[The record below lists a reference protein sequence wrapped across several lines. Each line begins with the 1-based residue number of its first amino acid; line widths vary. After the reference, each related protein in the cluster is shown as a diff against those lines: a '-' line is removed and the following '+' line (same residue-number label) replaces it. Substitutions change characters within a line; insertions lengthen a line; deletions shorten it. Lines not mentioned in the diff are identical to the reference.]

1 MSSLNITNSSTIGN
15 TSKNATTNNSDI
27 FSNNVYLNT
36 TPSSPVKRNW
46 FG

>member
-1 MSSLNITNSSTIGN
+1 MSSLNITNNSTVGN
-15 TSKNATTNNSDI
+15 TSKNATNNSDI

-36 TPSSPVKRNW
+36 TPSSPVKKNW